1 MEELLI
7 EEKAKRYDKAF
18 CDFAYIQDYEGLYK
32 INKKGEVLS
41 VRSGKL
47 LKAGKNKQG
56 YMNVVLSKNGESKVH
71 KVHRLVARTFIPNP
85 NNYPFI
91 NHKDE
96 DKANNC
102 VENLEWCTAK
112 YNINYGTANKR
123 RGTTSRLN
131 PLKPRKPI
139 LQLSLSGEVV
149 GEYNSTNE
157 AFEKTGIDRRQISDA
172 INHRKRQACGFFWVL
187 KDDYDPNI
195 DYPTKYK
202 RYATRH
208 RDQHGSLS
216 PSARPIAQYSK
227 DGIFIQSWGCIMDAK
242 NALNINYSTIWRCL
256 QGYRKLGKGYI
267 WKYL

>member
-1 MEELLI
+1 MEKLSI
-7 EEKAKRYDKAF
+7 EQKAKAYDEALNEF
-18 CDFAYIQDYEGLYK
+18 SDIQGYEGLYK
-32 INKKGEVLS
+32 INRSGEVLS
-41 VRSGKL
+41 LRTGKI
-47 LKAGKNKQG
+47 LKTGKNRQG
-56 YMNVVLSKNGESKVH
+56 YMNVVLTKNGESKTY
-71 KVHRLVARTFIPNP
+71 KVHRLVALLFIPNP
-85 NNYPFI
+85 HNYPCV

-96 DKANNC
+96 DKTNNR

-112 YNINYGTANKR
+112 YNINYGTANER
-123 RGTTSRLN
+123 RGKTSRLN

-195 DYPTKYK
+195 DYPIKYK

-208 RDQHGSLS
+208 REQHGSLN

-227 DGIFIQSWGCIMDAK
+227 DGIFIRSWGCIMDAK

-256 QGYRKLGKGYI
+256 KGYKKMGKGYI

>member
-1 MEELLI
+1 MTQ
-7 EEKAKRYDKAF
+7 EEKAKAYDEALDEF
-18 CDFAYIQDYEGLYK
+18 SDIQGYEGLYK
-32 INKKGEVLS
+32 INRSGEVLS
-41 VRSGKL
+41 VRTGKI
-47 LKAGKNKQG
+47 LKAGKNRQG
-56 YMNVVLSKNGESKVH
+56 YMNVVLSKNGESKTY
-71 KVHRLVARTFIPNP
+71 KVHRLAAKTFIPNP
-85 NNYPFI
+85 NNYPCI

-96 DKANNC
+96 DKTNNNI
-102 VENLEWCTAK
+102 ENLEWCTAK

-123 RGTTSRLN
+123 RGITSRLN
-131 PLKPRKPI
+131 PLKPRKQI

-187 KDDYDPNI
+187 RDEFDEDV

-202 RYATRH
+202 KYSNRH
-208 RDQHGSLS
+208 REQDGSLN
-216 PSARPIAQYSK
+216 PNAKPIAQYTK
-227 DGIFIQSWGCIMDAK
+227 DGEFVKSWGCVMDAK
-242 NALNINYSTIWRCL
+242 RALNIDYTTIWRCL